1 MAIPSVVL
9 RIGIQKGFSRVLS
22 VGHDGGVFPLLEG
35 GQSTE
40 GFKEVV
46 VEVGLKELRSRMCT

>member
-9 RIGIQKGFSRVLS
+9 RIGIQKGFSRVVS

-35 GQSTE
+35 GQSTV
-40 GFKEVV
+40 GFKEKV
-46 VEVGLKELRSRMCT
+46 VEVGLERTAF